1 MSSDVKWL
9 LIVALVAFVIARAFF
24 RRKTKVFEPEG
35 EDDPLMPAVRV
46 RLSELQQVAL
56 CSASSFPIR
65 VESSRFEPLSPSQ
78 DHYAKRTVESLVK
91 RGFLEPDGEG
101 RYAITQAG
109 LVALGWGL

>member
-9 LIVALVAFVIARAFF
+9 LIIALVAFVIGRAFF

-35 EDDPLMPAVRV
+35 EDDPLIPAVRV

-65 VESSRFEPLSPSQ
+65 VENSRLEPLSPSQ
-78 DHYAKRTVESLVK
+78 EHYPKRTVESLVK

-109 LVALGWGL
+109 LVAMGWSL